1 MAYKQHKPF
10 LPLPGGETRNITT
23 NGTIKPYV
31 PQGEYSNGW
40 NPKGTLG
47 TESVGTKT
55 SSGAG
60 SNTNRSGEKSNHGF

>member
-1 MAYKQHKPF
+1 MAYKQHKGF
-10 LPLPGGETRNITT
+10 LPLPGGQERVIGP
-23 NGTIKPYV
+23 NGTRRAYQE
-31 PQGEYSNGW
+31 QGEYSNGW

-60 SNTNRSGEKSNHGF
+60 SNTNRSGEKGNYGF